1 MTQVKWGIIGLGNI
15 ALKFS
20 EGFQYTKNAKLFAIS
35 SRNKNKLQAFKNRFQ
50 IDDNYCF
57 TNYDSLLECKDL
69 DIIYIALPHS
79 LHYEWVMKSIEKEK
93 NILVEKPAT
102 VNFLQMENIK
112 NNLKN
117 KNIFFSEAF
126 MYRYHPQISKVVDL
140 LKNNVIGNLVSM
152 ESLFGFDALGRKKI
166 FGIKLN
172 KLKKK
177 PDRNNR
183 LYNKELGGG
192 AILDLGCYP
201 VSFSILIASLISK
214 FDFIKTKVLNK
225 KKEIGPTGVDMNS
238 FAELYFENN
247 FKSTVGASLTQNLG
261 KKTKIV
267 GTKGELVLNDTWSP
281 FNPSLIQINGENKET
296 IEIECHDNIYTYE
309 IEALSKCILEN
320 KKEPDFPG
328 ITLNETLKNM
338 KILDEWLN

>member
-1 MTQVKWGIIGLGNI
+1 MAQVKWGIIGLGNI

-69 DIIYIALPHS
+69 DIVYIALPHS
-79 LHYEWVMKSIEKEK
+79 LHYEWVMRSIEKEK

-102 VNFLQMENIK
+102 VNFLQMTNIK
-112 NNLKN
+112 NNLKD

-126 MYRYHPQISKVVDL
+126 MYRYHPQISKVIEL

-201 VSFSILIASLISK
+201 VSFSIFIASLISK

>member
-1 MTQVKWGIIGLGNI
+1 MAQVKWGIIGLGNI
-15 ALKFS
+15 ASKFA
-20 EGFQYTKNAKLFAIS
+20 EGFQYTKNAKLLAIS
-35 SRNKNKLQAFKNRFQ
+35 SRSENKLMTFKNKFQ

-57 TNYDSLLECKDL
+57 TNYESLLKCEDV

-79 LHYEWVMKSIEKEK
+79 LHHRWVIKSIEEGK

-102 VNFLQMENIK
+102 LNFSQMENIK
-112 NNLKN
+112 NNLKD

-126 MYRYHPQISKVVDL
+126 MYRYLPHISKVVDL

-152 ESLFGFDALGRKKI
+152 DSFCGKDIVRKKKI

-177 PDRNNR
+177 PNRNNR
-183 LYNKELGGG
+183 LYNKGLGGG

-238 FAELYFENN
+238 FAELDFGNN
-247 FKSTVGASLTQNLG
+247 FRSTIGVSFTQDLG
-261 KKTKIV
+261 KKTKII
-267 GTKGELVLNDTWSP
+267 GSKGELIIEDTWHG
-281 FNPSLIQINGENKET
+281 NPSLINISGENKEK
-296 IEIECHDNIYTYE
+296 IEIKCHNNIYKYE
-309 IEALSKCILEN
+309 IDILSKCILEN
-320 KKEPDFPG
+320 KKEPNFPG
-328 ITLNETLKNM
+328 MTINETLENM
-338 KILDEWLN
+338 RILDKWLN

>member
-1 MTQVKWGIIGLGNI
+1 MKQIKWGIIGLGKI
-15 ALKFS
+15 ASKFA
-20 EGFQYTKNAKLFAIS
+20 EGFKYTNNAKLFAIS
-35 SRNKNKLQAFKNRFQ
+35 SRNKNKLHAFKNRFQ
-50 IDDNYCF
+50 VNDDYCF
-57 TNYDSLLECKDL
+57 TNYDSLLECEDL
-69 DIIYIALPHS
+69 DIVYIALPHS
-79 LHYEWVMKSIEKEK
+79 LHHEWIIKSIEKGK

-102 VNFLQMENIK
+102 VNFSQIKNIK
-112 NNLKN
+112 NNLEG
-117 KNIFFSEAF
+117 KNILFAEAF

-201 VSFSILIASLISK
+201 VSFSIFIASLISK

>member
-1 MTQVKWGIIGLGNI
+1 MAQVKWGIIGLGNI
-15 ALKFS
+15 ALKFA
-20 EGFQYTKNAKLFAIS
+20 EGFQYAKNAKLLAIS
-35 SRNKNKLQAFKNRFQ
+35 SRSENKLMTFKNKFQ

-57 TNYDSLLECKDL
+57 TNYESLLKCKDV

-79 LHYEWVMKSIEKEK
+79 LHHKWVIKSIEEGK

-102 VNFLQMENIK
+102 LNFSQMENII
-112 NNLKN
+112 NNLKD

-177 PDRNNR
+177 PNRNNR

-214 FDFIKTKVLNK
+214 FDFTKTKVSNK
-225 KKEIGPTGVDMNS
+225 KNEIGPTGVDMNS
-238 FAELYFENN
+238 FAELDFGNN
-247 FKSTVGASLTQNLG
+247 FRSTIGVAFTQNLG
-261 KKTKIV
+261 NKTKII
-267 GTKGELVLNDTWSP
+267 GTKGELVLEDTWSP
-281 FNPSLIQINGENKET
+281 SNLSLIQINGENKET
-296 IEIECHDNIYTYE
+296 IEIECHNNIYIYE

-328 ITLNETLKNM
+328 MTINETLENM
-338 KILDEWLN
+338 RILDKWLN

>member
-69 DIIYIALPHS
+69 DIVYIALPHS
-79 LHYEWVMKSIEKEK
+79 LHYEWVMRSIEKEK

-102 VNFLQMENIK
+102 VNFLQMTNIK
-112 NNLKN
+112 NNLKD

-126 MYRYHPQISKVVDL
+126 MYRYHPQISKVIEL

-201 VSFSILIASLISK
+201 VSFSIFIASLISK
-214 FDFIKTKVLNK
+214 FDFIMTKVLNK

>member
-1 MTQVKWGIIGLGNI
+1 MKQVRWGIIGLGNI
-15 ALKFS
+15 ALKFA

-35 SRNKNKLQAFKNRFQ
+35 SRSESKLMTFKNKFK

-57 TNYDSLLECKDL
+57 SNYENLLECKDL

-79 LHYEWVMKSIEKEK
+79 LHYRWVMKSIEKGK

-102 VNFLQMENIK
+102 LNFSQMENIK
-112 NNLKN
+112 NNLKD
-117 KNIFFSEAF
+117 KNIFFSEAL
-126 MYRYHPQISKVVDL
+126 MYRYHPQISKVIDL
-140 LKNNVIGNLVSM
+140 IKNKVIGNLVSM
-152 ESLFGFDALGRKKI
+152 ESFFGFDAIRKKKI

-177 PDRNNR
+177 PNRNNR

-238 FAELYFENN
+238 FAELDFENN
-247 FKSTVGASLTQNLG
+247 FRSTIGVSFTQNLG
-261 KKTKIV
+261 NKTKII
-267 GTKGELVLNDTWSP
+267 GTKGELILEDTWSP
-281 FNPSLIQINGENKET
+281 TNISSIQINGENKKV
-296 IEIECHDNIYTYE
+296 IEIKCHNNIYSYE
-309 IEALSKCILEN
+309 IDILSRCILEN
-320 KKEPDFPG
+320 KKEPNFPG
-328 ITLNETLKNM
+328 MTINETLENM
-338 KILDEWLN
+338 RILDKWLN

>member
-1 MTQVKWGIIGLGNI
+1 MAQVKWGIIGLGNI

-35 SRNKNKLQAFKNRFQ
+35 SRNKNKLQAFKNKFQ
-50 IDDNYCF
+50 IDDNFCF

-69 DIIYIALPHS
+69 DIVYIALPNS
-79 LHYEWVMKSIEKEK
+79 LHHEWVMKSIEKEK
-93 NILVEKPAT
+93 NILIEKPAT

-126 MYRYHPQISKVVDL
+126 MYRYLPHISKVIDL

-152 ESLFGFDALGRKKI
+152 ESFFGKDIVSRKKI

-177 PDRNNR
+177 PNRNNR

-214 FDFIKTKVLNK
+214 FDLAKTKVLNI
-225 KKEIGPTGVDMNS
+225 KKEIGLTGVDINS
-238 FAELYFENN
+238 FAELDFGNN
-247 FKSTVGASLTQNLG
+247 FRSIIGVSFTQDLG
-261 KKTKIV
+261 KKTKII
-267 GTKGELVLNDTWSP
+267 GSKGELIIEDTWHG
-281 FNPSLIQINGENKET
+281 NPSLINISGENKEK
-296 IEIECHDNIYTYE
+296 IEIKCHDSIYKYE
-309 IEALSKCILEN
+309 IDILSKCILEN
-320 KKEPDFPG
+320 KKEPNFPG
-328 ITLNETLKNM
+328 MTINETLESM
-338 KILDEWLN
+338 RILDKWLN